1 MTNCLGCTAHHLYE
15 ECEEGPDDSCSPPS
29 FAMLVKMEIGPESGA
44 PYDPGGMAR
53 LSIIDAWQ
61 WHSDASCKEMAM
73 LSYCPS
79 DGANCA
85 SESQWYLAL
94 DTHSH

>member
-1 MTNCLGCTAHHLYE
+1 MH
-15 ECEEGPDDSCSPPS
+15 
-29 FAMLVKMEIGPESGA
+29 VKMEGRPESSA
-44 PYDPGGMAR
+44 PYDPSLGMAR
-53 LSIIDAWQ
+53 SRIIPAWQ
-61 WHSDASCKEMAM
+61 WDTDASCTEMAM

-94 DTHSH
+94 GTHCH